1 MLFDLVVAEP
11 ANQRQASAF
20 ILRVQNIDQ
29 AQQTIGIER
38 RAALEADRVL
48 DATAEFNV
56 RVIGLARTIANPNHV
71 AAGRVPIAAR

>member
-38 RAALEADRVL
+38 RATL
-48 DATAEFNV
+48 
-56 RVIGLARTIANPNHV
+56 
-71 AAGRVPIAAR
+71 